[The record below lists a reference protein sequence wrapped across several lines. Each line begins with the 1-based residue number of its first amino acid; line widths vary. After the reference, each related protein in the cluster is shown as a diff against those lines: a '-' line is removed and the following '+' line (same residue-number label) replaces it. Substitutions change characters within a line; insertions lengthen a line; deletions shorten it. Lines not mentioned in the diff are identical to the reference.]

1 MRINASDVLHDEVR
15 RADGSGLLF
24 KNYDLADFK
33 ALFLAGERC
42 DPDTLRWAEDHLR
55 VPVIDHWWQT
65 ETGWPICA
73 NCLGIEQ
80 LPVKPGSPTKPVP
93 GMDVRVVD
101 QGAEDI
107 CREVVEMVRHKIG
120 PVAAFKTALVVP
132 SLPKTRSGKILRG
145 TMQKIADGDDY
156 KTPATI
162 DDAGALTEV
171 REALKQ
177 VGYAKN
183 HDRHLTEELNR
194 PRVAQG

>member
-1 MRINASDVLHDEVR
+1 M
-15 RADGSGLLF
+15 
-24 KNYDLADFK
+24 
-33 ALFLAGERC
+33 
-42 DPDTLRWAEDHLR
+42 
-55 VPVIDHWWQT
+55 
-65 ETGWPICA
+65 
-73 NCLGIEQ
+73 
-80 LPVKPGSPTKPVP
+80 
-93 GMDVRVVD
+93 
-101 QGAEDI
+101 
-107 CREVVEMVRHKIG
+107 
-120 PVAAFKTALVVP
+120 AAFKTAVVVP

-183 HDRHLTEELNR
+183 RERHLTEELNR